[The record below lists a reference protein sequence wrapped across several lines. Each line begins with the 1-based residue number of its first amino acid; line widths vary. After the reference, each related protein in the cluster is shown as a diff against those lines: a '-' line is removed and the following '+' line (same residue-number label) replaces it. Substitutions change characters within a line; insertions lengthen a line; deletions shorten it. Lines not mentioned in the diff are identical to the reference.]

1 MNFHACAHTQ
11 KIRAHLSFRAPCI
24 LLMYMYKLFP
34 TQNMCCQARAESE
47 LAALRKQVENLN
59 QEKIRM
65 DKFTMGGDSSPS
77 LRGWDDSSV
86 PSENNERT
94 RRSRRQ
100 QPSQKRRETPRKM
113 APKPTNRAVTVTRRR
128 VKCLREKRAKLAR
141 VREETWI

>member
-1 MNFHACAHTQ
+1 MHVLTRKKFVPIFLFVHHV
-11 KIRAHLSFRAPCI
+11 
-24 LLMYMYKLFP
+24 LMYMYKLFP

-47 LAALRKQVENLN
+47 LAALRKQVEKLN

-100 QPSQKRRETPRKM
+100 QPSQGARPQSK
-113 APKPTNRAVTVTRRR
+113 TRGNDPGDNFSADGRSSCEF
-128 VKCLREKRAKLAR
+128 VAIYGSKKSS
-141 VREETWI
+141 